1 MEEEHYTLL
10 DVIAQQLHTD
20 QNLYSALRFLPGH
33 TRHDVLVRHMRSNA
47 SVHAILA
54 LYLRQNRN
62 TNNLSFTIPITLPA
76 NWDEPVVVAPTPQQV
91 TEATE
96 PFTAPQ
102 SSGENTMC
110 TICQEHVTEGT
121 RLRSCRHCFHS
132 ACIGEWFAQSV
143 FCPVCRNDVRSLPST
158 LFPNGVPPPP
168 PAPPLPSPL

>member
-54 LYLRQNRN
+54 LYLRQTHNSN
-62 TNNLSFTIPITLPA
+62 VSFTIPITLPA
-76 NWDEPVVVAPTPQQV
+76 NWDEPVVVAPSAQQV
-91 TEATE
+91 ADATEAY
-96 PFTAPQ
+96 
-102 SSGENTMC
+102 SGENTMC
-110 TICQEHVTEGT
+110 TICQENVAEGT

-132 ACIGEWFAQSV
+132 ACIEEWFAQSV
-143 FCPVCRNDVRSLPST
+143 FCPVCRHDVREGSERPSHQRPLPST
-158 LFPNGVPPPP
+158 LFPPGPPPP
-168 PAPPLPSPL
+168 PGPSVF